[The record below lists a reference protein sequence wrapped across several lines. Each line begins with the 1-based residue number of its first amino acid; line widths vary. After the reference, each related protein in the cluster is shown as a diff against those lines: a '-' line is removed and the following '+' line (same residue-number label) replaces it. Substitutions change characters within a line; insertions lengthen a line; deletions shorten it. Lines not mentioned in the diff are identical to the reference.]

1 METLYYLIILC
12 IVPVLLVLYKVIF
25 KFSNDDLP
33 PGNMGWPIIGETIE
47 FLFCT
52 PENFVLKRMK
62 KYSPDIF
69 KTNLFGE
76 KMIVICGPK
85 GLKFLFSNEQK
96 YFTNFRPDSMKRMF
110 QSHEKKLHGNKAQ
123 IQLDREK
130 EAKILRSPGFLKP
143 EALVHYVAKMDSIT
157 QEHMKAHW
165 EGKAQ
170 VKTYH
175 VTKILTLTLAS
186 QIFLGIDEP
195 ERIARL
201 LENFDKVT
209 VGMHSMVVNFP
220 GTRFY
225 KATKAASILRREL
238 NGVIQEK
245 KEAISRGGPMNDVLS
260 HMIVATDPSG
270 KYMSEAEIADKVMGL
285 LVAGYHTVATTMA
298 FFIKYVAQTPHVYQ
312 KVLQV
317 QKEIWESKKAGELLE
332 WDDIKKMK
340 YSWNVVYEVM
350 RFTPPIQGGF
360 REVLTHFTYAGFTV
374 PKGWKL
380 YWTVSTTSKNPQYYP
395 EPEKFEPSRYE
406 DASSCPAF
414 AFVPFGG
421 GPRMCPGKEYTRLAV
436 LTFIHNVV
444 KKFEWELIIPNEKIE
459 GDMMPYPQ
467 KGLPIRLRSNS
478 ILM

>member
-96 YFTNFRPDSMKRMF
+96 PIGR
-110 QSHEKKLHGNKAQ
+110 
-123 IQLDREK
+123 
-130 EAKILRSPGFLKP
+130 
-143 EALVHYVAKMDSIT
+143 
-157 QEHMKAHW
+157 
-165 EGKAQ
+165 KAQ

-220 GTRFY
+220 GTRFS

-298 FFIKYVAQTPHVYQ
+298 FFIKLNVQ
-312 KVLQV
+312 

-360 REVLTHFTYAGFTV
+360 REVLTDFTYAGFTV